1 MEQTT
6 NTVVHRTQRFASQSL
21 KISTIRV
28 PTAKRGGAGGGE
40 RHQDSNHPLAEAAK
54 RPSSSATSLV
64 LLGKRS
70 GEDDASTLGVALE
83 EFDLEFH
90 HHVRRGQ
97 TNLSWR
103 VGSKPAE
110 EVGNIAASAPIRFKG

>member
-1 MEQTT
+1 MEQKT

-21 KISTIRV
+21 SSADLHDQSSSSEEGNTIRTATTNGPP
-28 PTAKRGGAGGGE
+28 PTK
-40 RHQDSNHPLAEAAK
+40 AAK

-97 TNLSWR
+97 TNLSWQIGR
-103 VGSKPAE
+103 
-110 EVGNIAASAPIRFKG
+110 